1 MVYLSAISNQAQIS
15 CLNKTTHAS
24 DVRDKS
30 SGMSWMSWINT
41 WLHKTINRAPSKST
55 VHWRIAA
62 SWSKAA
68 KWSESCDA
76 VPDCCAGGRKRS
88 LPSLELYRGRL
99 LAYAARQE
107 ISRNEEIPG
116 RRGDTSEH
124 TCRDPHKHV
133 VLQNRNS
140 VVVFLLILLLLV
152 LFYAC
157 NIKVHQWVENCTKM
171 NTNKCQTR

>member
-1 MVYLSAISNQAQIS
+1 MAYLSALSNQAQIS

-24 DVRDKS
+24 DVSDKS

-41 WLHKTINRAPSKST
+41 WLHKTINRVPSKST
-55 VHWRIAA
+55 VHWRITV

-68 KWSESCDA
+68 KRSESCDA

-88 LPSLELYRGRL
+88 LPSLELYRDRL

-107 ISRNEEIPG
+107 ISRREEIPG
-116 RRGDTSEH
+116 RRGYTSEH

-133 VLQNRNS
+133 VLQKRNAIFFVIIVIFGFCS
-140 VVVFLLILLLLV
+140 SHVI
-152 LFYAC
+152 
-157 NIKVHQWVENCTKM
+157 
-171 NTNKCQTR
+171 